1 VLVSEVVVLVFEKKS
16 AADGS
21 IGPDQRLA
29 PGLLSYSDASLVV
42 AGGSPLLERSSSTH
56 LLTHLP
62 DRFPI
67 MEEREIH
74 KLRWKII
81 LTTLCFSLI
90 PLFVLGFTIYYQF
103 SISYTA
109 KIMDSMRTL
118 VENRRNAIDLFLDE
132 RVSQLTT
139 LANIQTFSQLS
150 DKDYL
155 DRVFTLMQS
164 RSKSFIDLGIIDQDG
179 DHIAYSGPYQLKG
192 INYRNEEWFHEVMLR
207 GVYVSDVFMGFRK
220 FPHFIIA
227 VMRREGDNRWVLR
240 ATIDT
245 NIFDALVREAQ
256 VGEKGDAFVI
266 NKERVLQTTPRFGG
280 QVLGTAA
287 DFNYTSFSGSRIEER
302 ELNGESVLLAATW
315 MRNKDWLLVV
325 KEDPRVEL
333 MPLFH
338 ARHMV
343 IWVLVGGVLLITF
356 GTVYMVHEMMAELI
370 KTDREKAILDA
381 SLMQSSKMAALG
393 KMAAGIAHE
402 VNNPLAVIKEKVGW
416 LKDLLSE
423 EDIAGSENFDE
434 FSDALNKIEHHVER
448 AKKVTHRLL
457 GFARRMEPTEEKVD
471 INKVLTDTIGFLEN
485 DARYKNIAINPK
497 LAPDLPP
504 TLSDGSQIQQVFLNI
519 LNNAV
524 DAIGKDG
531 EIQVRTN
538 WSAKEKEIVV
548 CIADNGPGIPN
559 EYLNRLFDPFFT
571 TKEVGHG
578 TGLGL
583 SISYSIV
590 EKLGGRIMVA
600 SEVSQG
606 TTFTIYLPLRGDAA
620 NWQLKKDMV
629 P

>member
-1 VLVSEVVVLVFEKKS
+1 
-16 AADGS
+16 
-21 IGPDQRLA
+21 
-29 PGLLSYSDASLVV
+29 
-42 AGGSPLLERSSSTH
+42 
-56 LLTHLP
+56 
-62 DRFPI
+62 
-67 MEEREIH
+67 MEERGIQ

-81 LTTLCFSLI
+81 ATTLCFSLI
-90 PLFVLGFTIYYQF
+90 PLFALGFTIYYQF
-103 SISYTA
+103 SVSYTA

-132 RVSQLTT
+132 RVSQLFT
-139 LANIQTFSQLS
+139 LANTQTFAQLS

-155 DRVFTLMQS
+155 EQVSTLMQS
-164 RSKSFIDLGIIDQDG
+164 RSKSFVDLGVIDQDG
-179 DHIAYSGPYQLKG
+179 DHVAYSGPYQLKG
-192 INYRNEEWFHEVMLR
+192 VNYRNEEWFHEVMLR

-227 VMRREGDNRWVLR
+227 VMRREGDRRWILR

-245 NIFDALVREAQ
+245 HIFDALVREAQ

-266 NKERVLQTTPRFGG
+266 NKERALQTTPRFGG
-280 QVLGTAA
+280 QLLGTVEG
-287 DFNYTSFSGSRIEER
+287 FNYSGFSGSRIEER
-302 ELNGESVLLAATW
+302 ELNGESTLVAATW
-315 MRNKDWLLVV
+315 MQNKQWLLII

-343 IWVLVGGVLLITF
+343 IWVVLGGVLLITA
-356 GTVYMVHEMMAELI
+356 GTVYVVNEMMAELI
-370 KTDREKAILDA
+370 KADREKAILD
-381 SLMQSSKMAALG
+381 SGLMQSSKMAALG

-434 FSDALNKIEHHVER
+434 FKDALNKIEHHVER

-471 INKVLTDTIGFLEN
+471 INKVLSDTISFLEN
-485 DARYKNIAINPK
+485 DARYKNIAIESNYSPV
-497 LAPDLPP
+497 LPP
-504 TLSDGSQIQQVFLNI
+504 TLSDSAQMQQVFLNI
-519 LNNAV
+519 LNNAI

-531 EIQVRTN
+531 AIQIRTSWN
-538 WSAKEKEIVV
+538 AKDKEIAVS
-548 CIADNGPGIPN
+548 IADNGPGIPN
-559 EYLNRLFDPFFT
+559 EVLERIFDPFFT

-590 EKLGGRIMVA
+590 EKLGGRMLVA
-600 SEVSQG
+600 SEVSKG
-606 TTFTIYLPLRGDAA
+606 TVFTIYLPVRG
-620 NWQLKKDMV
+620 
-629 P
+629 